1 MCLDYDEQMD
11 FSHLPLW
18 RLWFWLRLEEG
29 SGDKE
34 GVSMAEEETER
45 GSPSVGSDKTLSN
58 ALDSKDNDDHDC
70 VGFIQRY
77 ESYPFREGVR
87 MVVGSSSVVV
97 SSPRS
102 VLCPRDLYYHRT
114 DHQHRTPDRYRVVF

>member
-1 MCLDYDEQMD
+1 
-11 FSHLPLW
+11 
-18 RLWFWLRLEEG
+18 
-29 SGDKE
+29 
-34 GVSMAEEETER
+34 MAEEETER

-70 VGFIQRY
+70 VGFTQRY
-77 ESYPFREGVR
+77 ESHPFREGVR